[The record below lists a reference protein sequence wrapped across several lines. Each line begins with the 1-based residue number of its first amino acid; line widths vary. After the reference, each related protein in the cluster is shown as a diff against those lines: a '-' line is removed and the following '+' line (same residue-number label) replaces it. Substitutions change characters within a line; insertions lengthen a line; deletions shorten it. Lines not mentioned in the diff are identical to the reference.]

1 MSIHDKMKQEKKR
14 KNKKIKENKRK
25 NKKIIE
31 KRREESVLQMLE
43 IHIKIV
49 K

>member
-25 NKKIIE
+25 NKKIRE
-31 KRREESVLQMLE
+31 KQREESVQKILE
-43 IHIKIV
+43 IHIKKV